1 MGRLAAVYV
10 LFAAILAAA
19 AGLAFYG
26 YSYSSEAAT
35 RDRLVLMDTLTD
47 LADEKRLGIETI
59 IAETDREVFD
69 SVDLDDLIGWGER
82 LRKDPPPV
90 EAIAVLDER
99 GAIVP
104 DGLKLIID
112 EDPDVEPLKRRP
124 TRDVA
129 VYRAFLERE

>member
-26 YSYSSEAAT
+26 YSYSAEAAS
-35 RDRLVLMDTLTD
+35 RDRQVLLDTLTA
-47 LADEKRLGIETI
+47 LVDEKRANIESQ
-59 IAETDREVFD
+59 IAETDRKVFD

-82 LRKDPPPV
+82 LRKERPAV
-90 EAIAVLDER
+90 AAVAVLDER

-104 DGLKLIID
+104 DGLKL
-112 EDPDVEPLKRRP
+112 VS

-129 VYRAFLERE
+129 AYRTFLEREVI